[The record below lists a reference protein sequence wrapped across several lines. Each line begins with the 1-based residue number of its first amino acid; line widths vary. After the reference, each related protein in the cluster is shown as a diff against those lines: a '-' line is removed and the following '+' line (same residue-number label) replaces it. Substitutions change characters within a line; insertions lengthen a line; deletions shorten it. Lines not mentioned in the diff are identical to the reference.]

1 MRREGDAWQTEI
13 TAPSIPDVY
22 WYYFMVRVGGRLSY
36 YGAAAGRTCGIG
48 AVYSAPPPAYQ
59 LTVYDKGFEVPRWF
73 QKSVMYQIFPDRFR
87 PGRDSTARQG
97 IAYHL
102 AKGRRA
108 YLHDSWDEEPLF
120 TPLPGET
127 AYNPCDYFGGTL
139 KGIEASLDYLK
150 SLGVDVLYLNPIFE
164 AASNEPENANIA
176 FVKVDIDA
184 NQDLAQAAG
193 IQAVPTLMIA
203 KQGEVIFQ
211 QAGALQAADLDDLI
225 AQAKALDLAA
235 AKAAQSGA
243 DQQA

>member
-1 MRREGDAWQTEI
+1 MATTAITSADFEKTITDNEI
-13 TAPSIPDVY
+13 VFVDFWAT
-22 WYYFMVRVGGRLSY
+22 W
-36 YGAAAGRTCGIG
+36 CG
-48 AVYSAPPPAYQ
+48 PC
-59 LTVYDKGFEVPRWF
+59 
-73 QKSVMYQIFPDRFR
+73 
-87 PGRDSTARQG
+87 
-97 IAYHL
+97 
-102 AKGRRA
+102 RA
-108 YLHDSWDEEPLF
+108 
-120 TPLPGET
+120 
-127 AYNPCDYFGGTL
+127 FG
-139 KGIEASLDYLK
+139 
-150 SLGVDVLYLNPIFE
+150 PIFE

-211 QAGALQAADLDDLI
+211 QDLDDLI

>member
-1 MRREGDAWQTEI
+1 MATTAITSADFEKTITDNEI
-13 TAPSIPDVY
+13 VF
-22 WYYFMVRVGGRLSY
+22 W
-36 YGAAAGRTCGIG
+36 CG
-48 AVYSAPPPAYQ
+48 PC
-59 LTVYDKGFEVPRWF
+59 
-73 QKSVMYQIFPDRFR
+73 
-87 PGRDSTARQG
+87 
-97 IAYHL
+97 
-102 AKGRRA
+102 RA
-108 YLHDSWDEEPLF
+108 
-120 TPLPGET
+120 
-127 AYNPCDYFGGTL
+127 FG
-139 KGIEASLDYLK
+139 
-150 SLGVDVLYLNPIFE
+150 PIFE